1 MNRAVYLSALLFSML
16 VIYCGTD
23 YTEEGKKAYNN
34 GNYSDAIKYF
44 TMAKKA
50 DSTIHEYDEMLSSSY
65 FRRGQELYKT
75 TRNLKAFS
83 ANFLEGKKLLPANP
97 SQEFTRQYV
106 KVYVEL
112 ASAYAMAKG
121 KNEEEKDNNFD
132 QALSAVKEAIAI
144 DSTYAP
150 AESLLV
156 SLKEEHFQGLI
167 DKAKEL
173 YNKAGRT
180 RNYDLYFS
188 AEYYLKEA
196 EKFEKNNPQIKN
208 LLQQITRQTLPVL
221 NYREDISMAVAGI
234 TRERK
239 ALVMNVS
246 IKNYS
251 DKAVNLLV
259 SNFTLVDTDGNNYY
273 INEQEMKKRELFGE
287 TCIADTILNG
297 AHPMETGL
305 LAFNAPKEIEIDY
318 IAYQLNGSKSV
329 RKYFR

>member
-1 MNRAVYLSALLFSML
+1 M
-16 VIYCGTD
+16 YCGTD
-23 YTEEGKKAYNN
+23 YAEEGRKAYNN
-34 GNYSDAIKYF
+34 GNYSDAIKYLNLA
-44 TMAKKA
+44 MKA
-50 DSTIHEYDEMLSSSY
+50 DSTSDEFDEMISLSY
-65 FRRGQELYKT
+65 FKRGQELYKT
-75 TRNLKAFS
+75 TRNLKAFN
-83 ANFLEGKKLLPANP
+83 ANFFEGKKFLPAQP

-106 KVYVEL
+106 QIYVEL
-112 ASAYAMAKG
+112 ASAYATAKG
-121 KNEEEKDNNFD
+121 KNEQERDDNFD

-144 DSTYAP
+144 DSTYTP

-173 YNKAGRT
+173 FNKAGRT

-196 EKFEKNNPQIKN
+196 EKFEKNNQQIN
-208 LLQQITRQTLPVL
+208 TLLQQITRQTLPVL

-251 DKAVNLLV
+251 EKPVNLMV
-259 SNFTLVDTDGNNYY
+259 KKFILVDTDGNNYY

-297 AHPMETGL
+297 SHPMETGL
-305 LAFNAPKEIEIDY
+305 IAFDAPKEIEIEY
-318 IAYQLNGSKSV
+318 IAYQLNGSKTV

>member
-1 MNRAVYLSALLFSML
+1 MNRAVYLSALLFSMM
-16 VIYCGTD
+16 VVYCGTD
-23 YTEEGKKAYNN
+23 YAEEGRKAYNN

-50 DSTIHEYDEMLSSSY
+50 DSTIHEVDEMLSSSY

-83 ANFLEGKKLLPANP
+83 ANFLEGKKFLPANL
-97 SQEFTRQYV
+97 SQKFTRQYV

-112 ASAYAMAKG
+112 ASAYAMTKG
-121 KNEEEKDNNFD
+121 KNEEENDNNFD
-132 QALSAVKEAIAI
+132 QALSAVKEAIAL

-167 DKAKEL
+167 DKAKDL

-196 EKFEKNNPQIKN
+196 EKFEKNNSQIKN
-208 LLQQITRQTLPVL
+208 LLQQITRQTLPVH

-251 DKAVNLLV
+251 DKTVNLLV
-259 SNFTLVDTDGNNYY
+259 SNFTLVDTDGNNYF
-273 INEQEMKKRELFGE
+273 INEQEMKKREMFGE
-287 TCIADTILNG
+287 ACIADTILNS

-305 LAFNAPKEIEIDY
+305 LAFDAPKEIEIEY